1 MNPARSLQPNT
12 VLGEQEMKT
21 GPVALGNT
29 ENVSG
34 CANMKTENDALFIT
48 ENGSEREKHEK

>member
-1 MNPARSLQPNT
+1 
-12 VLGEQEMKT
+12 MKT
-21 GPVALGNT
+21 GPVALGNI

-34 CANMKTENDALFIT
+34 CANMKTETDALFIA